1 MRGRGRGPMRERGRG
16 QMRGRGRGRRDLFEY
31 NEGKSRDMIGN
42 YNTFQNDG
50 FNMNLCMNN
59 DLNICNY
66 GRPSK
71 DDSDSQDSGADEE
84 LNCIESIIDKD
95 EYQKGSK
102 MEDKKQD
109 EKKEIN
115 FSLNE
120 LVLTQDIFDGFW
132 DLNPQINLLIE
143 KEKKVYEKIEEI
155 MKERNI
161 NDRRIKITLLVLYYF
176 RANNSF
182 NKIEYSLII
191 KKGTKFLENNGVN
204 YKDILSHI

>member
-1 MRGRGRGPMRERGRG
+1 M
-16 QMRGRGRGRRDLFEY
+16 
-31 NEGKSRDMIGN
+31 
-42 YNTFQNDG
+42 
-50 FNMNLCMNN
+50 
-59 DLNICNY
+59 NICNY

-71 DDSDSQDSGADEE
+71 EDSDSQDSGADEE

-120 LVLTQDIFDGFW
+120 LVLTQDIFVGFW

-143 KEKKVYEKIEEI
+143 KEEKVYEKIEEI

-191 KKGTKFLENNGVN
+191 KKGTNFLENNGVN

>member
-1 MRGRGRGPMRERGRG
+1 M
-16 QMRGRGRGRRDLFEY
+16 
-31 NEGKSRDMIGN
+31 
-42 YNTFQNDG
+42 
-50 FNMNLCMNN
+50 
-59 DLNICNY
+59 NICNY

-71 DDSDSQDSGADEE
+71 EDSDSQDSGADEE

-161 NDRRIKITLLVLYYF
+161 NDQRIKITLLVLYYF

-191 KKGTKFLENNGVN
+191 KKGTSFLENNGVN

>member
-1 MRGRGRGPMRERGRG
+1 
-16 QMRGRGRGRRDLFEY
+16 
-31 NEGKSRDMIGN
+31 
-42 YNTFQNDG
+42 
-50 FNMNLCMNN
+50 
-59 DLNICNY
+59 LNICNY

-71 DDSDSQDSGADEE
+71 EDSDSQDSGADEE

-120 LVLTQDIFDGFW
+120 LVLTQDIFVGFW

-143 KEKKVYEKIEEI
+143 KEEKVYEKIEEI

-191 KKGTKFLENNGVN
+191 KKGTNFLENNGVN